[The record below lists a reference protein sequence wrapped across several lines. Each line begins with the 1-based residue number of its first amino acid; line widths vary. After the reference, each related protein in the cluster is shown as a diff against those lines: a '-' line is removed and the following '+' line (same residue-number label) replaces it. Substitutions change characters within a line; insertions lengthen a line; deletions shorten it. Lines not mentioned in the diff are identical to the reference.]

1 MKHPIITLLETNP
14 VIATL
19 KELESA
25 RHPALEGIR
34 VAFIM
39 GGDIL
44 SMGSIVDELHA
55 RGKKAFIHIDRVEGL
70 ARDAAGVKY
79 AASQWKPDGI
89 ITTQTSLVKTAQEQG
104 LCTIQRLFMLD
115 SASLA
120 SGLQLIA
127 QSKPDLIELLP
138 GIVPKAI
145 TFFKQKSDRPIIS
158 GGMVTEKQEILSALA
173 AGALAVSTSN
183 TGLWKELIIK
193 N

>member
-1 MKHPIITLLETNP
+1 MKHPIITLLEKNP

-19 KELESA
+19 KDMEA
-25 RHPALEGIR
+25 VRHPALGG
-34 VAFIM
+34 VLAVFIM

-44 SMGSIVDELHA
+44 SMGGMVEELHA
-55 RGKKAFIHIDRVEGL
+55 KGKKAFIHIDRVDGL

-79 AASQWKPDGI
+79 AAGQWKPDGI
-89 ITTQTSLVKTAQEQG
+89 ITTQTSLVRTAQEQG

-120 SGLQLIA
+120 SGLQLIT

-158 GGMVTEKQEILSALA
+158 GGMVTEKQEILAALS

-183 TGLWKELIIK
+183 TKLWTESII
-193 N
+193 NN